1 MRRGFTLIE
10 LLVVMAIIAILAGL
24 IIGIAGNVQKQA
36 AKARA
41 RAEIGALETALERF
55 KLDNGDY
62 PDWQAAAIS
71 SGSPYDGDANNYPSR
86 LVDSGATA
94 GRRSLFE
101 QLVGRRQYDS
111 ADTTGSNYI
120 EIKQSQTGVSG
131 SDAFFM
137 DPFGFAYGYAYED
150 DPAGGEPKSAFNQ
163 VVPDLWSTS
172 GETEEEDLDLNDP
185 IYLNWMTNWANR

>member
-1 MRRGFTLIE
+1 MKRGFTLIE
-10 LLVVMAIIAILAGL
+10 LLVVMAIIAILVSL

-41 RAEIGALETALERF
+41 RAEIAALETALERY

-62 PDWQAAAIS
+62 PDWQAATVNS
-71 SGSPYDGDANNYPSR
+71 DGTPYNGNANNYPSG
-86 LVDSGATA
+86 LVDSGATE
-94 GRRSLFE
+94 GSRSLFE

-111 ADTTGSNYI
+111 SATTGPNYI

-137 DPFGFAYGYAYED
+137 DPFGFAYGYAYESA
-150 DPAGGEPKSAFNQ
+150 PTGGNPKSTFNR

-172 GETEEEDLDLNDP
+172 GETDDPADADDP